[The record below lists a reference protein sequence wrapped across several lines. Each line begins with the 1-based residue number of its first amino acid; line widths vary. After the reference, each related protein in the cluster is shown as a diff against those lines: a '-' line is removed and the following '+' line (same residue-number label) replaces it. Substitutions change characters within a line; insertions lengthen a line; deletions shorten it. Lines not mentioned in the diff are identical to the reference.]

1 MVWDI
6 FLNILAIIGIIAV
19 SVLLIFLITKLVI
32 VSTDKNKTKV
42 EFTEKSNEDVKSFE
56 EEKPQEEKTFVAE
69 EVKSWD
75 DAQAEKE
82 KTDMLENGAEN
93 SLIFEDEQNVSKME
107 KDFNAMDEAF
117 DDEEE
122 TDYEVSDEEVERL
135 IDKINTESLAEYKE
149 SLRQSAD
156 EEMAESASE
165 SVITA
170 DADEEVEEDYTIE
183 KANLEKERR
192 ELEEAQAQI
201 EEEKANL
208 AQQKKQLEEDM
219 KRLEELKNEQSNAVV
234 VSDVVSLYSGET
246 LEQLEA
252 RLEVLN
258 ERLKENKKDLRENK
272 KEYNPLAKV
281 KKTLEKDKAK
291 LTRKEAIVARQKVIL
306 YGVNNYVDID
316 EEKARKLNEELD
328 LLDGLRL
335 SVQHC
340 EDVMNANKDR
350 FPILEKTNKIL
361 KKVNAEIL
369 SDIAEVEKAIEQKK
383 NQVA

>member
-1 MVWDI
+1 M
-6 FLNILAIIGIIAV
+6 FFE
-19 SVLLIFLITKLVI
+19 SLL
-32 VSTDKNKTKV
+32 
-42 EFTEKSNEDVKSFE
+42 EDEDELDDENHE
-56 EEKPQEEKTFVAE
+56 EE
-69 EVKSWD
+69 
-75 DAQAEKE
+75 
-82 KTDMLENGAEN
+82 
-93 SLIFEDEQNVSKME
+93 
-107 KDFNAMDEAF
+107 
-117 DDEEE
+117 
-122 TDYEVSDEEVERL
+122 
-135 IDKINTESLAEYKE
+135 
-149 SLRQSAD
+149 
-156 EEMAESASE
+156 
-165 SVITA
+165 
-170 DADEEVEEDYTIE
+170 YTLE

-201 EEEKANL
+201 EEERANL
-208 AQQKKQLEEDM
+208 AAQKKQLEEDL
-219 KRLEELKNEQSNAVV
+219 KRLEELKNEQANAVV

-316 EEKARKLNEELD
+316 EEKAKKLNEELD

-369 SDIAEVEKAIEQKK
+369 ADIAEVEKAIEEKK